1 VSSKHPFHWTLPA
14 LLTSLIASTAIL
26 PAACSTRPAPAPAPA
41 PPATATPPAPAP
53 AVGTTP
59 APAAGPAEGPLTLPE
74 RLAREAATRPSGGIS
89 ADLVASAL
97 SDAGVPLGALKQVLA
112 RPVGARYCA
121 LARTAA
127 GLVVSVCEFEDDA
140 GAARGVDLS
149 RRTFDRLIPGRRL
162 IHRHGTLL
170 TLTVGTPDARRA
182 AEAARAEKAFAA
194 L

>member
-1 VSSKHPFHWTLPA
+1 VTVKRLFHLI
-14 LLTSLIASTAIL
+14 SLTAIL
-26 PAACSTRPAPAPAPA
+26 TTACSKPPILAPAPAA
-41 PPATATPPAPAP
+41 SDEKRETGNGERET
-53 AVGTTP
+53 GD
-59 APAAGPAEGPLTLPE
+59 GKGEAEGPLTLQD
-74 RLAREAATRPSGGIS
+74 RLAREAASRPSGAIS
-89 ADLVASAL
+89 AEAVAAAL
-97 SDAGVPLGALKQVLA
+97 SDAGVPVGALKQVLA

-162 IHRHGTLL
+162 THRRGTLL
-170 TLTVGTPDARRA
+170 TLTVGAPDTRRA
-182 AEAARAEKAFAA
+182 AEAARAETAFAA

>member
-1 VSSKHPFHWTLPA
+1 VTVKRMFHLI
-14 LLTSLIASTAIL
+14 SLAAIL
-26 PAACSTRPAPAPAPA
+26 TTACRTRPVPAPAPAAAPVPAPAPAPA
-41 PPATATPPAPAP
+41 
-53 AVGTTP
+53 
-59 APAAGPAEGPLTLPE
+59 EGPLTLQD
-74 RLAREAATRPSGGIS
+74 RLAREAASRPSGVIS
-89 ADLVASAL
+89 AEAVAAAL
-97 SDAGVPLGALKQVLA
+97 SDAGVPVGALKQVLA

-162 IHRHGTLL
+162 THRRGTLL
-170 TLTVGTPDARRA
+170 TLTVGAPDTRRA
-182 AEAARAEKAFAA
+182 AEAARAETVFAA